1 MTLRTCLLP
10 KLLLA
15 ASVLLCSLN
24 AVWADE
30 RGQVL
35 HPKKTDAYHPEKRVA
50 LVIGNSKYQ
59 EKPLPNAANDAK
71 DMAQA
76 LQKYG
81 FTVIHKQNLD
91 QDAMEQAID
100 DFEQH
105 ISKNGISLFYYAG
118 HGMQIKGNNYLIPIN
133 SKIEKQRHVR
143 YRAVHAQQIID
154 MMIDAGGRVNI
165 VILDACRDNPFRG
178 FSRTT
183 RSGLAAIHA
192 PQGIIVSYAT
202 APGKTADDGPRRNGL
217 YTESLLKAI
226 ETPGLPIERVFKET
240 ATKVEQAS
248 RGRQVPWVSSSLTGK
263 DFCFTPCKPTANVS
277 RLLRMCE
284 KHYKAGRLTSGS
296 GGNALA
302 CYEEVLKKD
311 PMNVKAVAGIEK
323 IEARYVS
330 WIRRALDRDQ
340 TDLAKRYLASL
351 RLVNQDSPHISEFEA
366 LLQPD
371 RDGVAESQDKCPDNN
386 GCSVPKTTSSRYS
399 DNGDGTVTDNRTG
412 LIWMKDANCYA
423 PINWKEAMQ
432 WAAELAH
439 GSCGLRDGSR
449 AGMWRL
455 PTLYEW
461 KAMVD
466 KRYENPALSNAAGTG
481 QWKEGDA
488 FLNVQASLGRF
499 WSSTKRNRNSIWGVR
514 LDSGNISSR
523 HYIHDQDVWAVRDG
537 H

>member
-1 MTLRTCLLP
+1 
-10 KLLLA
+10 
-15 ASVLLCSLN
+15 
-24 AVWADE
+24 
-30 RGQVL
+30 
-35 HPKKTDAYHPEKRVA
+35 
-50 LVIGNSKYQ
+50 
-59 EKPLPNAANDAK
+59 
-71 DMAQA
+71 MAQA

-81 FTVIHKQNLD
+81 FTVIHKQDLE

-100 DFEQH
+100 DFEQR

-118 HGMQIKGNNYLIPIN
+118 HGLQIKGNNYLIPIK

-143 YRAVHAQQIID
+143 YRAVNAQEIID
-154 MMIDAGGRVNI
+154 MMTDAGGRVNI
-165 VILDACRDNPFRG
+165 VILDACRNNPFRG

-263 DFCFTPCKPTANVS
+263 DFCFTPCSSKPTVNVS

-284 KHYKAGRLTSGS
+284 RHYKAGRLISGQA
-296 GGNALA
+296 GNALA
-302 CYEEVLKKD
+302 CYKEVLKKD

-330 WIRRALDRDQ
+330 WIRRALDRGQ

-351 RLVNQDSPHISEFEA
+351 RLVNPDSPHIPEFDA
-366 LLQPD
+366 PLQPD
-371 RDGVAESQDKCPDNN
+371 RDRDRDGVADSQDKCPDNTSAELSQGVDKRGCPLDRDQDGVADYRDSCLGTSAGVSVKQN
-386 GCSVPKTTSSRYS
+386 GCPVPKTTVSKPSSSRYR

-412 LIWMKDANCYA
+412 LIWMKNASCYGGLR
-423 PINWKEAMQ
+423 WKEVMQ
-432 WAAELAH
+432 WVAKLEH
-439 GSCGLRDGSR
+439 GQCGLRDGSR

-455 PTLYEW
+455 PTIDEW

-466 KRYENPALSNAAGTG
+466 KRYKNPALSNAAGTG
-481 QWKEGDA
+481 HWEEGDA
-488 FLNVQASLGRF
+488 FSDVPTGRARYC
-499 WSSTKRNRNSIWGVR
+499 SSSKYSSSSMWYMDIN
-514 LDSGNISSR
+514 SGNVNKSR
-523 HYIHDQDVWAVRDG
+523 YLLDVWAVRDG